1 MSRTVS
7 SACAPLANLIALL
20 FAMGCSEAPPSTGG
34 AAPAAK
40 CEAQSDCA
48 NGFSCDTAKKICV
61 KLECDDLKGPKCPSG
76 KTCKAGTCVN
86 AFGADGAATSDAGDG
101 GATGDGATSDA
112 TAPGSDATTDPDA
125 TSSDSG
131 VPATDVTTPAGT
143 DKSCTVCKEDADCGA
158 DFGCVTLLNPGTKF
172 CARKCTESSQ
182 CLGGFSCEDLSTDPK
197 KPAKHCILPTWQCD
211 GCAVTPCTGGDV
223 CNYKANPP
231 KCIKAGIGKECGECK
246 LDSECDVGFRCVKI
260 GSAKACAPECNSKA
274 CPAKSTCT
282 SFAGVSGKVCAFQAA
297 ACCYGAQCTVGC
309 TTCGAEKC
317 VGGKCVECL
326 ADADCKGGKCSL
338 AEKSCVASGACAD
351 DKPIKLA
358 TGVCV
363 ACTND
368 SHCAGSKTG
377 PKCNLASNTCEQ
389 KSASNECAV
398 CKDPYPACVEQNGQW
413 SCVECKTDDD
423 CKTKNAGTC
432 SAKTYTCSGT
442 IGTGT
447 GPDKGTCKADSDCNN
462 AGTTSFDLACDVPTG
477 LCYDAKGKCDNVVAF
492 CNAKAGSS
500 CKIDAGGGLPGGLP
514 IPGGGGLPGGS
525 APGVGSCSCP
535 EPGSG
540 GPAGTMKSECTSPI
554 AQVLAPNLK
563 NCDCAKDPASKD
575 CVLKSPLPGLP
586 DTECCGG
593 GGGGGGGGSANPLD
607 CLTKSL
613 GGGAASPACFGG
625 VKCTLAITSCLG
637 GGAPSYTCG
646 SSGFG
651 P

>member
-1 MSRTVS
+1 MPRT
-7 SACAPLANLIALL
+7 ATRTAALIAGLIALL
-20 FAMGCSEAPPSTGG
+20 ATSACSEAPPPLSAT
-34 AAPAAK
+34 ATAPK

-86 AFGADGAATSDAGDG
+86 AFGTDGAATTDAGDAS
-101 GATGDGATSDA
+101 ATGDGAAPDPDASAPADGSITDA
-112 TAPGSDATTDPDA
+112 TAPVGDTAN
-125 TSSDSG
+125 
-131 VPATDVTTPAGT
+131 PAAG
-143 DKSCTVCKEDADCGA
+143 DKSCNVCKEDVDCGA
-158 DFGCVTLLNPGTKF
+158 AFGCVTLLNPGTKF
-172 CARKCTESSQ
+172 CARKCSESSQ

-211 GCAVTPCTGGDV
+211 GCAVDGCTGGDV
-223 CNYKANPP
+223 CNYKATPP

-309 TTCGAEKC
+309 ATCGAEKC

-326 ADADCKGGKCSL
+326 ADADCKGGKCSV
-338 AEKSCVASGACAD
+338 AEKSCISSGACAD

-363 ACTND
+363 ECTND
-368 SHCAGSKTG
+368 SHCAGSKVG
-377 PKCNLASNTCEQ
+377 PKCNLATNACEQ

-413 SCVECKTDDD
+413 SCVECKTDDN

-447 GPDKGTCKADSDCNN
+447 GPDKGTCKGDGDCKN
-462 AGTTSFDLACDVPTG
+462 AGTTNFDLACDVATG
-477 LCYDAKGKCDNVVAF
+477 LCYDTKGKCDNVVAF

-500 CKIDAGGGLPGGLP
+500 CKIAEGGGLPGGIP
-514 IPGGGGLPGGS
+514 GMPGGGGGAPGG

-535 EPGSG
+535 GSSG
-540 GPAGTMKSECTSPI
+540 GGGGATMKPECELVKAFDPK
-554 AQVLAPNLK
+554 LK
-563 NCDCAKDPASKD
+563 TCDCAKDPANPD
-575 CVLKSPLPGLP
+575 CKNILLG
-586 DTECCGG
+586 DCCAGAGG
-593 GGGGGGGGSANPLD
+593 GGGGGGGAGNPMACLSKSQGS
-607 CLTKSL
+607 
-613 GGGAASPACFGG
+613 ASPACFGG
-625 VKCTLAITSCLG
+625 IKCSELFNCILG
-637 GGAPSYTCG
+637 QPGGTCG
-646 SSGFG
+646 DGGLPF